1 MSAAA
6 SLITTKLYFPA
17 VRRDLVA
24 RPRLLARL
32 SEGLTGPLTLIS
44 APAGFGKT
52 TLVGEWRASPAGQTL
67 PMAWLAL
74 DDDDNDPA
82 RFLTYVIAA
91 LDTIEP
97 GFGQP
102 LLELLQSPQ
111 PALPQLIL
119 TRFINEVSAITT
131 PFALVLDDYHVITT
145 PAIHDAL
152 TFLLEHL
159 PPAMHLVLTTRID
172 PPAPLAR
179 LRARHH
185 LVEIRENDLRFT
197 VDETATFL
205 NRVMGLNLAP
215 ADIAA
220 LETHTEGW
228 AAGLQMAAL
237 SMQGRSDLT
246 AFLNSF
252 TGSHRYILDYLM
264 DEVFQQQPVEVRRF
278 LLQTSL
284 LNRLSGP
291 LCDAVTERPHSQAM
305 LERLEQA
312 NLFVLPLDSE
322 RCWYRYH
329 HLFAE
334 ALRHRLQAL
343 HPEQIAPL
351 HRRSSRWH
359 AQHGL
364 MTEAIH
370 HALSGSDFEYA
381 AQLIEQVGQAMLMRS
396 EISTLLKWLNA
407 LPETM
412 VETQPRLCIFHAWA
426 FVLNGQAEEA
436 EQRLNQADTPE
447 AAPAILGQVAAMRA
461 FMALFRGDVPRV
473 NTLTRQA
480 LALLPADDP
489 FLRGITALTR
499 GIPYYF
505 DGDVETALHIFT
517 EVADLSQKSGN
528 LLVAI
533 VVRCQMAEGQIWQGQ
548 LHQSLATYRQ
558 ALALA
563 TTPEGHL
570 LPGAG
575 QIYIGLAALWY
586 EWNDLEVAAQHIA
599 QGLDLSRQMGEM
611 VTFDAHI
618 IEINLKQAQGDT
630 AGAFTAIAQAEQLI
644 QSFSLPVH
652 RNLAAYRAR
661 LWLKQGNLI
670 AAGRWAADNLNAAA
684 GSPADL
690 DEMYHFHEFKQLT
703 LARILIAQAAT
714 SELPAAALL
723 PAASMLD
730 KADDRP
736 AQKALQLLA
745 ALYPRAAKQGRGRS
759 VIEILLLQ
767 ALAHQAAN
775 DLPQAVTSLA
785 QALALAEPEGFIRL
799 FVDEGPPVA
808 ALLNR
813 VIASPEG
820 RRRAE
825 YIRKLLAVCPHNPTD
840 TAVSQNHQPP
850 SAAAPQPLI
859 EPLSERELEVLR
871 LIAAGKSN
879 KEIARLLVIAP
890 GTVKKHL
897 NNIYGKLGVH
907 SRTQALVR
915 ANALELLS

>member
-6 SLITTKLYFPA
+6 SLLTTKLYFPA

-32 SEGLTGPLTLIS
+32 SQGLAGPLTLIS

-52 TLVGEWRASPAGQTL
+52 TLVGEWRASAAGQTL
-67 PMAWLAL
+67 PLAWLAL

-91 LDTIEP
+91 LDTIAP

-102 LLELLQSPQ
+102 LLALLQSPQ

-119 TRFINEVSAITT
+119 TRFINEVSAITA
-131 PFALVLDDYHVITT
+131 PFALVLDDYHLIAT

-152 TFLLEHL
+152 TFLLDHM

-172 PPAPLAR
+172 PPVPLAR

-197 VDETATFL
+197 TGETAAFL
-205 NRVMGLNLAP
+205 NRVMGLKLAP
-215 ADIAA
+215 PDIAA

-264 DEVFQQQPVEVRRF
+264 DEVFQQQSDEVRRF

-291 LCDAVTERPHSQAM
+291 LCDAVTEQSGSQAM

-312 NLFVLPLDSE
+312 NLFVLPLDNE

-364 MTEAIH
+364 MTEAIP
-370 HALSGSDFEYA
+370 HALSGSDFEHA

-412 VETQPRLCIFHAWA
+412 VETRPRLCIFHAWA
-426 FVLNGQAEEA
+426 FILNGQAEEA
-436 EQRLNQADTPE
+436 EQRLSQADTPE

-461 FMALFRGDVPRV
+461 FMAMFRGDIPRV
-473 NTLTRQA
+473 NALTRQA
-480 LALLPADDP
+480 LALLPADDL
-489 FLRGITALTR
+489 FLRGITALTQ
-499 GIPYYF
+499 GIPYF
-505 DGDVETALHIFT
+505 LNGDVETAQRIFA
-517 EVADLSQKSGN
+517 EVGELSQKSGN

-548 LHQSLATYRQ
+548 LHQALATYRQ

-563 TTPEGHL
+563 TTPEGRL

-586 EWNDLEVAAQHIA
+586 EWHDLEAAAGHIA
-599 QGLDLSRQMGEM
+599 QGLDLSRQMGEIGS
-611 VTFDAHI
+611 FDAHI
-618 IEINLKQAQGDT
+618 IEINLKQAQSDT
-630 AGAFTAIAQAEQLI
+630 AGAFAAITQAEQLI
-644 QSFSLPVH
+644 QKFSLPVH
-652 RNLAAYRAR
+652 RNLAVYRVR

-670 AAGRWAADNLNAAA
+670 AAGRWAAENLNANA

-690 DEMYHFHEFKQLT
+690 EEMYHFYEFKQLT
-703 LARILIAQAAT
+703 LARILIAQAST
-714 SELPAAALL
+714 PELIPTELL
-723 PAASMLD
+723 LAASTPD
-730 KADDRP
+730 EADARP
-736 AQKALQLLA
+736 AQQALRLLA
-745 ALYPRAAKQGRGRS
+745 ALNPRAVEQGRGRS

-767 ALAHQAAN
+767 ALAYQAEN
-775 DLPQAVTSLA
+775 DLPQAAATLA
-785 QALALAEPEGFIRL
+785 QALALAEPEGFVRL

-808 ALLNR
+808 ELLNR
-813 VIASPEG
+813 VNASPEG
-820 RRRAE
+820 RRRTT
-825 YIRKLLAVCPHNPTD
+825 YIRKLLAAFPHHPAE
-840 TAVSQNHQPP
+840 AVASP
-850 SAAAPQPLI
+850 SVSTPQPLI
-859 EPLSERELEVLR
+859 EPLSERELEVLQ
-871 LIAAGKSN
+871 LIATGKSN

-897 NNIYGKLGVH
+897 NNIYGKLGVN
-907 SRTQALVR
+907 SRTQALLR
-915 ANALELLS
+915 ANALKLLA